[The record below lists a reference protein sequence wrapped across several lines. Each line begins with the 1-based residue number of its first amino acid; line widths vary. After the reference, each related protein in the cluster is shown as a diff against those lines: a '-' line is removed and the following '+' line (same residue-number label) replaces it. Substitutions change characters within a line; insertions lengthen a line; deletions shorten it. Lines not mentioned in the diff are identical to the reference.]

1 MSMPKLVQRL
11 AFAAMLALLI
21 ASCSKPTPTSGKLPS
36 SSDRKPAPAFT
47 LKDSSGA
54 AVKLAD
60 YKGKVVLMNFWATWC
75 GPCEVEIPWFVE
87 FEQKYKDRNFA
98 VLGVSFDDDGWISVR
113 PYMASHKINY
123 RMTIGSDQLSQM
135 YGGVDS
141 LPTSFIIDRSGRIA
155 VTHVG
160 LVDKRDYQDEILKLL
175 DDPKAALDHGTD
187 SYGAAP
193 QLARVLRP
201 DQRP

>member
-1 MSMPKLVQRL
+1 M
-11 AFAAMLALLI
+11 
-21 ASCSKPTPTSGKLPS
+21 
-36 SSDRKPAPAFT
+36 
-47 LKDSSGA
+47 
-54 AVKLAD
+54 KLAD
-60 YKGKVVLMNFWATWC
+60 YKGKVVLLNFWATWC

-87 FEQKYKDRNFA
+87 FEQKYKDRDFA

-123 RMTIGSDQLSQM
+123 RMVIGSDQMSQL

-141 LPTSFIIDRSGRIA
+141 LPTSFIIDRYGRIA

-175 DDPKAALDHGTD
+175 DDPKAALDDTRAGD
-187 SYGAAP
+187 AAP
-193 QLARVLRP
+193 RLAGLLRP